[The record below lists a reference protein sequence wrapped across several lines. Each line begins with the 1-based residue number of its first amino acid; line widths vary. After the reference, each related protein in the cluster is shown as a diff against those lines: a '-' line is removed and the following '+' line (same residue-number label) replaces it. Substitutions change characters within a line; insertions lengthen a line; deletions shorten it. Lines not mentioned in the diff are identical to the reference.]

1 MATDNTA
8 LMRRWFEEVWNKGN
22 FTVVDELASP
32 NVNAQGQAE
41 HPVRLGREE
50 FRAFARGIRAAFPD
64 IHVAIHET
72 IAQDDRVALRWTA
85 TMTHHG
91 QFLGMAPT
99 GRKATING
107 ITWVRIENGQI
118 IEGWD
123 NWDQMGLLVQLGSVP
138 HVSFLQA
145 DAAEGKKAS

>member
-1 MATDNTA
+1 MTTDSAT

-22 FTVVDELASP
+22 YAVIDELASP
-32 NVNAQGQAE
+32 NVKAQGQAE
-41 HPVRLGREE
+41 HPVRIGREQ
-50 FRAFARGIRAAFPD
+50 FRLFAQGIRSAFPD
-64 IHVAIHET
+64 IHITVHDT
-72 IAQDDRVALRWTA
+72 IEQHDRVAVRWSA

-91 QFLGMAPT
+91 PFLGMAPT

-107 ITWVRIENGQI
+107 ITWARVENGQI

-138 HVSFLQA
+138 HVSFLQ
-145 DAAEGKKAS
+145 DTAAEAKKAS